1 MVLERSIYSDFV
13 FLEAMYR
20 QGFIR
25 KQCESAAGWPCG
37 HGGGFVKVLL
47 DPPCS
52 WHMFC
57 KRLLLISRRM
67 MPFLRE
73 SQSLPTPSLV
83 KSSLPVRAPAHGLP
97 ERPVLEPPA
106 CSHRGPFLALGRPPS
121 LRESQSLPTPSLVHN
136 KGQKWYGPNRSRRY

>member
-73 SQSLPTPSLV
+73 SQSLPTPPGARPRPLQP
-83 KSSLPVRAPAHGLP
+83 LGGRGDRAGAPHH
-97 ERPVLEPPA
+97 
-106 CSHRGPFLALGRPPS
+106 C
-121 LRESQSLPTPSLVHN
+121 
-136 KGQKWYGPNRSRRY
+136 

>member
-121 LRESQSLPTPSLVHN
+121 RPRAVLGLSVPVAPGGRC
-136 KGQKWYGPNRSRRY
+136 